1 VSIITEYP
9 SWFLIF
15 CLLAGL
21 GYSFFLYHK
30 RNPDLNKFVHYSLFA
45 LRFAI
50 VSLLCLF
57 LLGPLLKSTSTYTE
71 KPIVIIAADNS
82 ASIAKNKDSV
92 FYKREFPAQLKDL
105 AAQLG
110 DKYEVRFVKFAS
122 DVQEDTSLNYSGK
135 ETNISALLA
144 EIRGSYEGKN
154 LGALVLASDGLYNT
168 GNNPLYEAEKN
179 NFPIYTLALGD
190 TLLQKDA
197 LIKKVSNNQ
206 TAYIGN
212 QFPVEVQV
220 QASDLKGMDATVSI
234 LQDGKKL
241 AEQAVKYA
249 SLHHSAVLNFL
260 ITAGK
265 AGLQRYEAVVSVAE
279 GEQNKNNN
287 RASFVVDVIDKREK
301 ILILANAPHPDVNAL
316 KQAIEGNQSYE
327 VEVKLAENFSS
338 SFKPYSLVILHQL
351 DGKNFLQEKLIAELS
366 KHKTSE
372 WQFARGIFWAFPSL
386 KRGSSSNRINE
397 VVPVYNQGFSLFTIS
412 NDLKN
417 YIKEF
422 PAVLCP
428 LQSYTTSAGTIS
440 LLNQQ
445 IGQVQTE
452 NPLLLFADDQGRK
465 TALFLGNGLWR
476 WRLRDHADH
485 ENTNLFDELV
495 QKTVQYLSVKA
506 DKSFF
511 KVYTRRIINENEA
524 VEFDAEVFNPS
535 YELITEPEVSMVIT
549 DEAKKQFTYTFSKNQ
564 KGYHLNVGNFPPG
577 NYTYR
582 SQVKI
587 NNQVF
592 EQTGGFTV
600 KPMLAE
606 FTGLVA
612 DHALLYNISRKT
624 GGQLFYPRQMA
635 GLQKKL
641 LDNEDLKTLVH
652 EQKEVNDL
660 INKKGLFFIL
670 LVFLS
675 IEWFVRKYKG
685 LN

>member
-9 SWFLIF
+9 LWFLIL

-21 GYSFFLYHK
+21 GYSFFLYRR
-30 RNPDLNKFVHYSLFA
+30 RNPEIKKLIHYSLFA
-45 LRFAI
+45 IRFLV
-50 VSLLCLF
+50 VSVLCFF
-57 LLGPLLKSTSTYTE
+57 LLNPLLKSTSSYTE
-71 KPIVIIAADNS
+71 KPIVIIAVDNS

-92 FYKREFPAQLKDL
+92 FYKKEFPAVLKALASDL
-105 AAQLG
+105 AE
-110 DKYEVRFVKFAS
+110 KYEVRFMKFAGDAS
-122 DVQEDTSLNYSGK
+122 EDTALDFSGK

-168 GNNPLYEAEKN
+168 GNNPLYEVEKN

-197 LIKKVSNNQ
+197 LIKKVAHNQ

-220 QASDLKGMDATVSI
+220 QASDLKGKDATVII

-241 AEQAVKYA
+241 AEQAIKYT
-249 SLHHSAVLNFL
+249 SLHHSAALNFL
-260 ITAGK
+260 ITASR
-265 AGLQRYEAVVSVAE
+265 AGLQRYEAMVSVAE

-287 RASFVVDVIDKREK
+287 KAGFVVDVIDKREK

-316 KQAIEGNQSYE
+316 RQAIEGNQSYE
-327 VEVKLAENFSS
+327 VEVKLAENFGA
-338 SFKPYSLVILHQL
+338 SFKPYSLVILHQIEL
-351 DGKNFLQEKLIAELS
+351 KNPVTKRLHSEISTHKTSVWQFATRDIWAFSQAELS
-366 KHKTSE
+366 
-372 WQFARGIFWAFPSL
+372 
-386 KRGSSSNRINE
+386 NRTNRYNDVE
-397 VVPVYNQGFSLFTIS
+397 PVLNKGFSLFGIS
-412 NDLKN
+412 TELKN
-417 YIKEF
+417 YMKEF
-422 PAVLCP
+422 PAVSSP
-428 LQSYTTSAGTIS
+428 LSGYKVSAGASI
-440 LLNQQ
+440 LLSQQ

-452 NPLLLFADDQGRK
+452 LPILVFADQNGQK
-465 TALFLGNGLWR
+465 SALFCGDGFWR
-476 WRLRDHADH
+476 WRLRDYADH

-535 YELITEPEVSMVIT
+535 YELITEPEVSMMIT

-624 GGQLFYPRQMA
+624 GGQLFYPPQIA
-635 GLQKKL
+635 ELQKKL
-641 LDNEDLKTLVH
+641 LDNENLKTLVH

-660 INKKGLFFIL
+660 INKKSLFFIL

-675 IEWFVRKYKG
+675 IEWFVRKYNG
-685 LN
+685 LS